1 MQQISTISEEVLQ
14 RRPTHPGEILR
25 EDILPEMSMTQQQL
39 ADVLRLSRQQVHAIL
54 SGNSPVTSVTA
65 LKLGALFGNSPEFW
79 TNLQSAYDL
88 WQAREKVDIEVLQE
102 LNTLHQWY
110 GETKGV

>member
-1 MQQISTISEEVLQ
+1 MSEESFH
-14 RRPTHPGEILR
+14 RRPTHPGDILR
-25 EDILPEMSMTQQQL
+25 DDILPAMNMTQQHL
-39 ADVLRLSRQQVHAIL
+39 ADALRLSRQQVHAIL
-54 SGNSPVTSVTA
+54 SANSPVTSVTA

-88 WQAREKVDIEVLQE
+88 WQARGKVDIEILQE